1 MITTASCG
9 LIYGAIN
16 TTKTT
21 NLGRIARYLYE
32 TFGLT
37 SRMVTADNEYDTI
50 KDLQEAGVIEV
61 FAIKALSNPFGV
73 LTKLSQGYWPV
84 AVNGKLRMLPT
95 PPEQMAKIGAYLI
108 EGTTT
113 IAELCHEDHIRKG
126 RAIGEDVVGKFTDAV
141 ETDEGVEQ
149 ITFAK
154 SARAH
159 YQQVQDFV
167 TMDLIPTFSMLP
179 VKWIWW
185 TGHEYAGEDEATGQT
200 RLGPGVVGKAA
211 VMRVPRVVGNTFHTV
226 ATELVET
233 DPRTHKTTRTVDR
246 RAYFE
251 PHMDAFMRTQP
262 WPAGIKIPVDK
273 VAEWQKLFPNG
284 YIPLTLD
291 KGIEQYITFHHEI
304 GKRRGKL
311 VIMPGAEVYQGEK
324 TSGEAIAA
332 TGPPPMAPIPISQPA
347 VSQTR
352 PPVRSMPSP
361 TFRRPV
367 PAPRPAIV
375 PPRQEPNLEQ
385 QLVKSIEQVTGQP
398 VAVPIDEAEPALP
411 DINAVPASTTEKG
424 ESQ

>member
-37 SRMVTADNEYDTI
+37 SRMITADNEYDTV
-50 KDLQEAGVIEV
+50 KDLQEAGVIDV
-61 FAIKALSNPFGV
+61 FAIKALPNPFGV
-73 LTKLSQGYWPV
+73 LTKLSQGFWPSS
-84 AVNGKLRMLPT
+84 VNGRLRMLPT
-95 PPEQMAKIGAYLI
+95 SADRMSKIGAYLI

-141 ETDEGVEQ
+141 DTGDGVEQ

-159 YQQVQDFV
+159 YQQVQDLV

-226 ATELVET
+226 AAEVVAT
-233 DPRTHKTTRTVDR
+233 DARTHKTTRTVDR

-251 PHMDAFMRTQP
+251 PHADAYMRTNM
-262 WPAGIKIPVDK
+262 WPAGIKIPVDQ
-273 VAEWQKLFPNG
+273 VAEWQRLFPDG
-284 YIPLTLD
+284 YIPLTLAS
-291 KGIEQYITFHHEI
+291 GIEQYVAFHHEI
-304 GKRRGKL
+304 GKRRSKL
-311 VIMPGAEVYQGEK
+311 SLTPGTEVYQGAK
-324 TSGEAIAA
+324 TSGEVSAS
-332 TGPPPMAPIPISQPA
+332 APISSPAPVPITQA
-347 VSQTR
+347 AQTSQTK
-352 PPVRSMPSP
+352 PPVRPYRP
-361 TFRRPV
+361 PAAGQPIRRPGAV
-367 PAPRPAIV
+367 MGRPAMSPPV
-375 PPRQEPNLEQ
+375 PQPSLAD
-385 QLVKSIEQVTGQP
+385 QLTKSIEHVTGAP
-398 VAVPIDEAEPALP
+398 VPVELP
-411 DINAVPASTTEKG
+411 DINAVPVSTTSEEPK
-424 ESQ
+424 